1 MRYVEAAG
9 LKVSAIGLGTWQF
22 GSREW
27 GYGEAYASRDARA
40 IVERALELGVTLFDT
55 AEVYG
60 SGRSE
65 RILGEAL
72 AASRANVV
80 VATKYAPTLPIPGR
94 AARHLRASAER
105 LKRDT
110 IDLYQVHFPNP
121 LVPTHQLL
129 EELEAEVFAGGARAL
144 GVSNF
149 SLPAWRAAERA
160 GHVAIVSNQVHVSLA
175 ARRSVRE
182 LIPWAQANDRLVIAY
197 SPLEQGLLAGTYS
210 STHRP
215 RGVRR
220 LRRAFSSA
228 GLLKARPVID
238 ALRLVGDHYGAS
250 PAQVALAWVLSH
262 PNVVAIPGA
271 SSVRQLEH
279 NVEAAA
285 LSLSNEDLVR
295 LEAHAQAAW
304 PVE

>member
-9 LKVSAIGLGTWQF
+9 LKVSAVGLGTWQF

-27 GYGEAYASRDARA
+27 GYGEAYANHDARL

-72 AASRANVV
+72 ASSRANVV

-94 AARHLRASAER
+94 AARHLRASAQR
-105 LKRDT
+105 LGRDA

-149 SLPAWRAAERA
+149 SLAAWRAAERT
-160 GHVAIVSNQVHVSLA
+160 GHVPIVSNQVHLSLVV
-175 ARRSVRE
+175 RRSLRE
-182 LIPWAQANDRLVIAY
+182 LVPWAQANDRLVIAY
-197 SPLEQGLLAGTYS
+197 SPLEQGLLAGTYTT
-210 STHRP
+210 THRP

-220 LRRAFSSA
+220 LRRAFSPT
-228 GLLKARPVID
+228 GLLRARPVLD
-238 ALRLVGDHYGAS
+238 ELRRVGTRYGAS

-271 SSVRQLEH
+271 SSVSQLEH
-279 NVEAAA
+279 NVEAGA
-285 LSLSNEDLVR
+285 LSLTNEDVVR
-295 LEAHAQAAW
+295 LEASAQAAW
-304 PVE
+304 PVR